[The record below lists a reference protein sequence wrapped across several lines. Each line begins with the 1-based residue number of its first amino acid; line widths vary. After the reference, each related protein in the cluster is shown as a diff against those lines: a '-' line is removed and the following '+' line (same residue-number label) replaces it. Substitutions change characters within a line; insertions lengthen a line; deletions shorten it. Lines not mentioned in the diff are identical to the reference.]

1 MSRRLQRERA
11 LQVLY
16 AIETGKSD
24 IHSTVEL
31 FYRLLRGEY
40 DEYDFN
46 VEDETVFTIQLV
58 EGIIG
63 KWIYLNDIITNYS
76 TNWSIERI
84 SIIDRNILRI
94 ALYELVFIHDIPYSV
109 TANEAVELAKK
120 FSSKKSSKFING
132 ILGHIIKDISEGKI
146 T

>member
-1 MSRRLQRERA
+1 M
-11 LQVLY
+11 
-16 AIETGKSD
+16 K
-24 IHSTVEL
+24 
-31 FYRLLRGEY
+31 
-40 DEYDFN
+40 
-46 VEDETVFTIQLV
+46 
-58 EGIIG
+58 
-63 KWIYLNDIITNYS
+63 
-76 TNWSIERI
+76 ERI